1 MGRAPSAYFVFCN
14 QRRAETKAQ
23 LLADAESDKISVA
36 QVAKALGELWRQLP
50 DDEKKQYQ
58 ELAAQKAQEIV
69 EEEDGKE
76 NLNPSNQV
84 TITPAQIVSSCRGK
98 LSAVVLQGCDTALR
112 IRLLTAYIKE
122 HIYLA
127 ISSAKFNEALRA

>member
-1 MGRAPSAYFVFCN
+1 MGRVQSAYFVFCD

-58 ELAAQKAQEIV
+58 ELAAQKAQETAQ
-69 EEEDGKE
+69 EEDGKE

-84 TITPAQIVSSCRGK
+84 TITWAGDYSSPDHIILQNQAQNSCPAWV
-98 LSAVVLQGCDTALR
+98 
-112 IRLLTAYIKE
+112 
-122 HIYLA
+122 
-127 ISSAKFNEALRA
+127 